1 MNWLLKVDEK
11 VYMCGIYYCYGVEYY
26 IFIKL
31 GFIDINFFKI
41 CEVVD
46 KKVVIGSVFIFVQC
60 CDNFLKKYDYWLE
73 DFYFCILLF
82 LNVCLVIS
90 LNDVE

>member
-1 MNWLLKVDEK
+1 MNWLLKVEEE
-11 VYMCGIYYCYGVEYY
+11 VYMCGIYFCYGMEYY

-31 GFIDINFFKI
+31 GLINIDFYKNS
-41 CEVVD
+41 EVD
-46 KKVVIGSVFIFVQC
+46 KKVIFIFVWC
-60 CDNFLKKYDYWLE
+60 CDYFKKRYVYWLE